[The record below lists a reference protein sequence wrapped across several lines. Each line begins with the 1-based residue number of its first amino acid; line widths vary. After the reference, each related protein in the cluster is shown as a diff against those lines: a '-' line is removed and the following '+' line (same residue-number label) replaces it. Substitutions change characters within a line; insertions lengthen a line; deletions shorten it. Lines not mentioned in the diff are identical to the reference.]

1 MIKIKPIEIVTK
13 TTIAAVEIGEGQ
25 IVLNKSVKFPVKK
38 FDENGKFVGA
48 DMVDISGV
56 DYNKWSTDDRYI
68 INAVLK
74 ILGFEKVYDK
84 DLISMVENLISGQG
98 DGRIS
103 RTNAK
108 TLIDLAKS
116 EGVTELEKDTI
127 YYIRN
132 NFNWTDAAEKWFDE
146 NYLL

>member
-1 MIKIKPIEIVTK
+1 MIKIEPIEIITK
-13 TTIAAVEIGEGQ
+13 TTISAVEIGDGQ
-25 IVLNKSVKFPVKK
+25 IILNKSVKFPVKK
-38 FDENGKFVGA
+38 FDENGSLIGA
-48 DMVDISGV
+48 DMVEISGL
-56 DYNKWSTDDRYI
+56 DYDKWSTDDRYI
-68 INAVLK
+68 INAIVK
-74 ILGFEKVYDK
+74 KLGFEKVYDK
-84 DLISMVENLISGQG
+84 DLISMVENLISGQS

-103 RTNAK
+103 KNNAK

-146 NYLL
+146 NY